1 MKRMLAALL
10 VLLVLCSSAQAVE
23 IDDGFKNPP
32 QSCALQTWWHWIDD
46 CVTREGISRDLKAMA
61 DAGISTA
68 FVFSPKTWGMQP
80 IAEIM
85 SPEWLD
91 LFAFAIAEAKRNGLE
106 LEIGRASCRERV

>member
-1 MKRMLAALL
+1 MKQRMIASLL
-10 VLLVLCSSAQAVE
+10 VPLALCSSAQAVE

-80 IAEIM
+80 IVETI
-85 SPEWLD
+85 
-91 LFAFAIAEAKRNGLE
+91 KR
-106 LEIGRASCRERV
+106 